1 MKIETKDDQIIVK
14 HIYNSITIETDEGK
28 QLHICLRD
36 RGYEIKLDNGKWH
49 LITEET
55 DFKND

>member
-14 HIYNSITIETDEGK
+14 QIYNSITIETDEGK

-36 RGYEIKLDNGKWH
+36 KGYEMKIDDGKWH
-49 LITEET
+49 LITNEE
-55 DFKND
+55 DWKQE